1 MKKIFTNLRTS
12 YVQNRQMRRALPV
25 AAAIIG
31 SRVLAQA
38 QGCNGEVNF
47 DEIASEAIHLTN
59 SLKKQ
64 IYSNE
69 TK

>member
-59 SLKKQ
+59 ALKKQ